1 MQAADRIRNV
11 ALVGHRGSGKTS
23 LHEALL
29 HEAGATTRLGSVA
42 DGTTV
47 SDSDDDEK
55 ARGMSISASL
65 ASFDWRDVKVNL
77 IDTPGEPSFIADAL
91 GALRV
96 CESAVFVVNGVLG
109 VEVGTQRLW
118 QRAQE
123 LGVARLIYVNML
135 DRERAAFF
143 RVLEALK
150 DAFGPHVV
158 ATEIPIGSEHNTR
171 GVIDLVDM
179 KAYEY
184 ADGVCTEVPIPD
196 DLADVAQE
204 YREKLMDEVAENS
217 ESLME
222 RYLEGEEISHEEIV
236 TALEDGTDHGHIF
249 PVTCGVATTRLGSNR
264 LLDAIVD
271 DLPSPVQHGGLQL
284 DGMRLEPDADGEMF
298 SYVFK
303 TRADPYAGRI
313 NLFRVYQGTVTH
325 DTQVLNTR
333 THHKER
339 IGQLLVPQG
348 KDVKQAEAFGPGDI
362 GAVAK
367 LKETRAGDWLA
378 ARDEPLQMPSI
389 KLPAPVMAFAMEPK
403 SKGDEDKV
411 FTALR
416 RLQEEDPTIDLHR
429 DMQTGEQIV
438 AGLSQIHVEV
448 IVERMRARFGAEV
461 TLKPPRVP
469 YQETIRTGAKA
480 HGRHKKQ
487 TGGRGQFGDCHIEI
501 EPLAGGDFEFV
512 NAIKG
517 GVIPTGFIPAVEKGV
532 LDAMSTGTVAGY
544 PVKGVRVRLFD
555 GSYHSVD
562 SSEMAFKLAGSLAM
576 KQALAQAGAVLLE
589 PIMLLTA
596 SVPDESVGDVM
607 GDLSSR
613 RGRPLGTEA
622 VGGMTEVKAEVPMAE
637 ILTYAPDLRS
647 LTGGQ
652 GEYTMEFLRYEE
664 VPAHLAQKVVEK
676 AQEEEE
682 VRAASGLATLQRRG
696 PQPGHTHQPVRHRV
710 RRLRAHAAAGRA
722 RRDLPGR
729 RLAARGVRPV
739 HGAGAARGLDPRVGR
754 RRARAAAHAPRR
766 ARAVAARAP
775 AGAPR
780 ACPRRAGG
788 HGRGRRGRA
797 ARGRRDAASAAPPA
811 PRARG
816 AHQRRPQDAARAGGL
831 QRLRPHAHGRRRG
844 ALARRPGRLRPA
856 ADRPPER
863 GLDHGDVGAQ
873 LVPLRDRS
881 LGRGRRRAARRPGRR
896 AVGADARGAGSQR
909 RGGRARRATSHVNT

>member
-42 DGTTV
+42 EGTTV
-47 SDSDDDEK
+47 SDADEDEK

-65 ASFDWRDVKVNL
+65 ASFEWRDVKVNL

-118 QRAQE
+118 ERARE
-123 LGVARLIYVNML
+123 LGVARLVYVNML
-135 DRERAAFF
+135 DRERADFL
-143 RVLEALK
+143 RVLDALK

-158 ATEIPIGSEHNTR
+158 ATEIPIGSEHETR

-184 ADGVCTEVPIPD
+184 DDGKCTEIPIPD
-196 DLADVAQE
+196 ELADTAQE

-217 ESLME
+217 EALME
-222 RYLEGEEISHEEIV
+222 RYLEGEEISHDEIV

-249 PVTCGVATTRLGSNR
+249 PVACGVATTRLGSNR

-284 DGMRLEPDADGEMF
+284 EGMKLEPDPDGEMF
-298 SYVFK
+298 AYVFK

-313 NLFRVYQGTVTH
+313 NLFRVYQGTANH
-325 DTQVLNTR
+325 DTHVMNTR

-348 KDVKQAEAFGPGDI
+348 KDVKQTDAFGPGDI

-378 ARDEPLQMPSI
+378 ARDEPVQMPSI
-389 KLPAPVMAFAMEPK
+389 KLPAPVMAFSMEPA

-429 DMQTGEQIV
+429 DAQTGEQIV

-448 IVERMRARFGAEV
+448 VVERMRARFGAEV
-461 TLKPPRVP
+461 VLKPPRVP
-469 YQETIRTGAKA
+469 YQETIRKGAKA

-501 EPLAGGDFEFV
+501 EPLEMDSEDAFEFV

-532 LDAMSTGTVAGY
+532 LDAMQHGAVAGY

-562 SSEMAFKLAGSLAM
+562 SSEMAFKMAGSLAM
-576 KQALAQAGAVLLE
+576 RQALEQAGSVLLE

-622 VGGMTEVKAEVPMAE
+622 VGGMTDVQAEVPMAE
-637 ILTYAPDLRS
+637 ILSYAPDLRS
-647 LTGGQ
+647 ITGGQ

-664 VPAHLAQKVVEK
+664 VPSHLAQKVVEK
-676 AQEEEE
+676 ARDEEE
-682 VRAASGLATLQRRG
+682 VRA
-696 PQPGHTHQPVRHRV
+696 
-710 RRLRAHAAAGRA
+710 
-722 RRDLPGR
+722 
-729 RLAARGVRPV
+729 
-739 HGAGAARGLDPRVGR
+739 
-754 RRARAAAHAPRR
+754 
-766 ARAVAARAP
+766 
-775 AGAPR
+775 
-780 ACPRRAGG
+780 
-788 HGRGRRGRA
+788 
-797 ARGRRDAASAAPPA
+797 
-811 PRARG
+811 
-816 AHQRRPQDAARAGGL
+816 
-831 QRLRPHAHGRRRG
+831 
-844 ALARRPGRLRPA
+844 
-856 ADRPPER
+856 
-863 GLDHGDVGAQ
+863 
-873 LVPLRDRS
+873 
-881 LGRGRRRAARRPGRR
+881 
-896 AVGADARGAGSQR
+896 
-909 RGGRARRATSHVNT
+909 